1 MENALV
7 LASKSPRRLALLAQ
21 IGIKATVQPAD
32 VDESPHSGETGVALV
47 KRLARCKCEA
57 VESVMPVLA
66 ADTVVIRGT
75 RVYGK
80 PENRAHALDM
90 LRSLSAAEHKVITS
104 VCVRAQEQFHV
115 CTVESSVTFTHID
128 ERTAIRYWNTGE
140 PQGKAG
146 GYAIQG
152 VGAVFVEHLKGS
164 YSNVMGLPLFETAQL
179 LSTIGLDCLSE
190 KSVND

>member
-7 LASKSPRRLALLAQ
+7 LASASPRRLALLAQ
-21 IGIKATVQPAD
+21 IGIKATVRPAD
-32 VDESPHSGETGVALV
+32 IDESAYSGESGIALV
-47 KRLARCKCEA
+47 KRLARSKCEA
-57 VESVMPVLA
+57 IESIEPVLA
-66 ADTVVIRGT
+66 ADTVVIRGS

-80 PENRAHALDM
+80 PTGRAHAQDM
-90 LRSLSAAEHKVITS
+90 LLSLSGEEHKVITS
-104 VCVRAQEQFHV
+104 VCVRAQEQFHQ
-115 CTVESSVTFTHID
+115 CTVESSVTFTQID
-128 ERTAIRYWNTGE
+128 EQTATRYWNTGE

-152 VGAVFVEHLKGS
+152 MGAVFVEHLKGS

-179 LSTIGLDCLSE
+179 LSTIGLDCLAE